1 MKTLSILLGAS
12 ALFAA
17 TPELSA
23 QRFSVDL
30 RAAAATPTSKLAGT
44 DLNNGFGFGATVA
57 YRVQPHVH
65 LYAGWDWM
73 HFRAN
78 QSFAGSDMDFEETGY
93 TFGLRFEHPFRAGAS
108 VAYRLEGGGTY
119 KHNELENT
127 AGDLVANSGHG
138 FGYEAG
144 AGLLVP
150 ISGQW
155 SFVPTLRYRSL
166 TRDYAVGGSTTEGE
180 LRYLALE
187 AGISRSF

>member
-1 MKTLSILLGAS
+1 MKTLSILLGAA

-30 RAAAATPTSKLAGT
+30 RGAAATPTSKLAGA
-44 DLNNGFGFGATVA
+44 DLEPGFGFGATVA
-57 YRVQPHVH
+57 YRIQPHLH
-65 LYAGWDWM
+65 FYGGWDWM
-73 HFRAN
+73 HFRAE

-93 TFGLRFEHPFRAGAS
+93 TFGLRFEHPFRTGAS

-150 ISGQW
+150 LRAAW
-155 SFVPTLRYRSL
+155 SLVPTLRYRSL
-166 TRDYAVGGSTTEGE
+166 TRDYTVAGSTTEGE
-180 LRYLALE
+180 LRYLAVEL
-187 AGISRSF
+187 GFSRSF